1 LGGLRGGLQTASH
14 PRKELINLGTKKG
27 QRRKTARR
35 AYSGW
40 EVTGNK
46 IGRKTRHPIRSFR
59 TKSEANRFIKKQL
72 KTPGYPTR
80 GSNLRVRRVR

>member
-1 LGGLRGGLQTASH
+1 MGGLGGGLQTASH

-40 EVTGNK
+40 EVTAQVTRRGK
-46 IGRKTRHPIRSFR
+46 RAVSQKFKTKTAAKKYAR
-59 TKSEANRFIKKQL
+59 TTAKAR
-72 KTPGYPTR
+72 P
-80 GSNLRVRRVR
+80 GSNPRVRRVR